1 MRVLLLASLAA
12 LAGCLSP
19 AEPEASETR
28 AAAERAPVPFDFTTA
43 ILDTGFQHE
52 RLEIPA
58 GGILRWWNV
67 DARVHAVAADDGRF
81 PPSGPLDQ
89 HAEWE
94 HRFDEAGEYAY
105 HCPYHPEMRGLVL
118 VR

>member
-1 MRVLLLASLAA
+1 MRVLLLALLVA

-19 AEPEASETR
+19 AVPEASESR
-28 AAAERAPVPFDFTTA
+28 AAAEAAPMPFDFTMA
-43 ILDTGFQHE
+43 IFDTGFQHE
-52 RLEIPA
+52 RLEMSV

-81 PPSGPLDQ
+81 GASGPIEQ

-94 HRFDEAGEYAY
+94 HRFDDAGEYAY
-105 HCPYHPEMRGLVL
+105 HCPYHPQMRGVVL